1 MKRNTMKKGFLF
13 LVLVCCLGF
22 GVSQMQ
28 STPAQAA
35 KKTSTK
41 KKTKKKTGKK
51 KSLKKAKITL
61 SKKTYTY
68 TGKAKKPS
76 VTVKYG
82 KKKLKKNK
90 DYTVKYTSNK
100 KAGTAKVTVTAKSGK
115 TKLYKGKK
123 TAKYTIKK
131 AASGIALDRS
141 EYTAVEGDGAFNI
154 VAKPTKGAG
163 KITYSCATTKTN
175 VIKVTSAGKVTVVK
189 QGTATVN
196 MTLAET
202 ANYYG
207 ASASV
212 KVTVSKKKITV
223 DSASSIQNFDYA
235 TQVKAAQKEYTSIS
249 KTAIKK
255 LTDYTYTIITKYAIP
270 GLAPTADD
278 DLTKG
283 YIQCKNLCPQGF
295 YFAGDYLLTTA
306 YCMDDIHNSCIFI
319 YNKNSGAY
327 LRTIVLDQKSHV
339 GGVAYDGE
347 NVWICHAGD
356 KALECISYK
365 ELKNYAS
372 GKQGMVAR
380 NTVTLKAIDIKPS
393 AVTYNEAD
401 GRLWVAE
408 YVSLPKYKD
417 EKKIPYMAA
426 YQYEDGELVPAY
438 DMIYNKEPEEDYLSI
453 TTADGTITMDDADQ
467 TVVSGAAIQTVAE
480 EKEIQT
486 NEDKDYRLEVGDL
499 ITEINGYPITGRESL
514 KAALKNFGDQ
524 GGQNVAITIIR
535 KVEAKKVTEKDTY
548 VTITGK
554 IKLGEYGEKVYVDE
568 IEIPNRVQGLCFNG
582 DGSKLIL
589 SRSVG
594 RNTTKPSY
602 ISELVVYDWE
612 KFDRTKPELV
622 IEVPPMVEQINYD
635 SQSRELY
642 MLFESAATTYL
653 EGTDNDGNSMSPIDK
668 LISLKIIL

>member
-1 MKRNTMKKGFLF
+1 MKRNTMKKGLLF

-41 KKTKKKTGKK
+41 KKTVKK
-51 KSLKKAKITL
+51 KSLTKAKITL

-115 TKLYKGKK
+115 AKLYKGKK

-163 KITYSCATTKTN
+163 KITYSCATTN
-175 VIKVTSAGKVTVVK
+175 VIKVTSAGQVTVVK
-189 QGTATVN
+189 QGAATVN

-207 ASASV
+207 ASTSV

-223 DSASSIQNFDYA
+223 DSASGIQNFDYA
-235 TQVKAAQKEYTSIS
+235 TQVKAAQKEYASSSSTV
-249 KTAIKK
+249 IKK

-283 YIQCKNLCPQGF
+283 YIQCNNLCPQGF

-327 LRTIVLDQKSHV
+327 LRTIVLNQKSHV
-339 GGVAYDGE
+339 GGIAYDGE
-347 NVWICHAGD
+347 NVWICHAGE

-365 ELKNYAS
+365 ELKNYAT
-372 GKQGMVAR
+372 GKQGIVKR
-380 NTVTLKAIDIKPS
+380 TTVTLKALNTKPS

-401 GRLWVAE
+401 GRIWVAE
-408 YVSLPKYKD
+408 YVSLPNYKKGD
-417 EKKIPYMAA
+417 IPYMAA

-438 DMIYNKEPEEDYLSI
+438 DMTYDKEPEEDYLSI
-453 TTADGTITMDDADQ
+453 TTKDSTIIKGDKGDEDK
-467 TVVSGAAIQTVAE
+467 TVVSGAAVQTISE

-486 NEDKDYRLEVGDL
+486 KEDKDYRLEAGDL
-499 ITEINGYPITGRESL
+499 ITNINGYTITGKDSL
-514 KAALKNFGDQ
+514 KEALKDFGDQ
-524 GGQNVAITIIR
+524 GGQRVAITIER
-535 KVEAKKVTEKDTY
+535 KVKATKVTEEDTY
-548 VTITGK
+548 VTIEGW
-554 IKLGEYGEKVYVDE
+554 IVLGEYGEKVYLDE

-582 DGSKLIL
+582 DGSRLIL

-594 RNTTKPSY
+594 RNTTKASY
-602 ISELVVYDWE
+602 VSELVVYDWK

-622 IEVPPMVEQINYD
+622 VEVPPMVEQVNYD

-653 EGTDNDGNSMSPIDK
+653 EGTDGAGNSMSPIDK

>member
-1 MKRNTMKKGFLF
+1 MKRNTMKKGLLF
-13 LVLVCCLGF
+13 LVLACCLGF

-35 KKTSTK
+35 KKTS
-41 KKTKKKTGKK
+41 TKKKTGKK

-115 TKLYKGKK
+115 KKLYKGKK

-163 KITYSCATTKTN
+163 KITYSCATKN
-175 VIKVTSAGKVTVVK
+175 VIKVKSAGQVTVVK
-189 QGTATVN
+189 QGTATVK

-235 TQVKAAQKEYTSIS
+235 TQVKAAQNEYKSSPSTV
-249 KTAIKK
+249 IKK

-283 YIQCKNLCPQGF
+283 YIQCNNLCPQGF

-380 NTVTLKAIDIKPS
+380 NTVTLKAINTKPS

-417 EKKIPYMAA
+417 GKIPYMAA

-438 DMIYNKEPEEDYLSI
+438 DMIYDKEPEEDYLSI

-514 KAALKNFGDQ
+514 KAALKDFGDQ

-589 SRSVG
+589 SRSAG

>member
-1 MKRNTMKKGFLF
+1 MKRNTMKKGLLF

-41 KKTKKKTGKK
+41 KKTKKKTVKK
-51 KSLKKAKITL
+51 KSLTKAKITL

-163 KITYSCATTKTN
+163 KITYSCATTN
-175 VIKVTSAGKVTVVK
+175 VIKVTSAGQVTVVK

-207 ASASV
+207 TSASV

-235 TQVKAAQKEYTSIS
+235 TQVKAAQNEYKSSPSTV
-249 KTAIKK
+249 IKK
-255 LTDYTYTIITKYAIP
+255 LTDYPYTIITKYAIP

-283 YIQCKNLCPQGF
+283 YIQCNNLCPQGF

-380 NTVTLKAIDIKPS
+380 NTVTLKAINTKPS

-417 EKKIPYMAA
+417 GKIPYMAA

-438 DMIYNKEPEEDYLSI
+438 DMIYDKEPEEDYLSI

-514 KAALKNFGDQ
+514 KAALKDFGDQ

-612 KFDRTKPELV
+612 KFDRTKPKLV

-653 EGTDNDGNSMSPIDK
+653 EGTDHDGNSMSPIDK

>member
-1 MKRNTMKKGFLF
+1 MKGNTMKKGLLF
-13 LVLVCCLGF
+13 LVLVFCLGF
-22 GVSQMQ
+22 GANQMQ
-28 STPAQAA
+28 STSAQAA
-35 KKTSTK
+35 KKTV
-41 KKTKKKTGKK
+41 KK
-51 KSLKKAKITL
+51 KSLTKAKITL

-90 DYTVKYTSNK
+90 DYKVKYTSNK

-115 TKLYKGKK
+115 KKLYKGKK
-123 TAKYTIKK
+123 TAKYTINK
-131 AASGIALDRS
+131 AVSGIALDRS

-154 VAKPTKGAG
+154 VAKPIKGSG
-163 KITYSCATTKTN
+163 KITYSCATTN
-175 VIKVTSAGKVTVVK
+175 VIKVTSTGQVTIVK

-196 MTLAET
+196 ITLAET

-207 ASASV
+207 DSTSV

-235 TQVKAAQKEYTSIS
+235 TQVKAAEKEYSDSSSTV
-249 KTAIKK
+249 IKK

-283 YIQCKNLCPQGF
+283 YIQCNNLCPQGF

-319 YNKNSGAY
+319 YNKNSGEY

-339 GGVAYDGE
+339 GGAAYDGE

-372 GKQGMVAR
+372 GKQGIVAR
-380 NTVTLKAIDIKPS
+380 NTVTLKAINTKPS

-408 YVSLPKYKD
+408 YVSLPNYKKGD
-417 EKKIPYMAA
+417 VPYMAA

-438 DMIYNKEPEEDYLSI
+438 DMTYDKEPEEDYLSI
-453 TTADGTITMDDADQ
+453 TTTDGAIMLDDADEI
-467 TVVSGAAIQTVAE
+467 VVSGAAVQVIAE

-486 NEDKDYRLEVGDL
+486 NEDKDYRLEAGDL
-499 ITEINGYPITGRESL
+499 ITELNGYPITGRESL
-514 KAALKNFGDQ
+514 KNALKDFGDQ
-524 GGQNVAITIIR
+524 GGQSVVIAIIR
-535 KVEAKKVTEKDTY
+535 KVEATKDTEKDTY

-554 IKLGEYGEKVYVDE
+554 IQLEEYGEKVYVDE

-594 RNTTKPSY
+594 RNTTKSSY
-602 ISELVVYDWE
+602 ISELVVYDWGE
-612 KFDRTKPELV
+612 FDRTKPELV

-653 EGTDNDGNSMSPIDK
+653 EGIDGGGNSINPIDK